1 MVNAA
6 SETEIHS
13 ENKHKISDETTFI
26 LHVDNTLIFKD
37 YQLFKAQYLSLQT
50 LPQRIVVDFTRTEKI
65 DCSGLAMLL
74 ILQDF
79 CNDHSIVL
87 QLHNVAKGNVPKM
100 LEIAKFNQKFSI
112 AERGLSPSLAV

>member
-1 MVNAA
+1 MLNAA
-6 SETEIHS
+6 SETATYS
-13 ENKHKISDETTFI
+13 ENKSKIRDESTFI
-26 LHVDNTLIFKD
+26 LHVDTTLTFKD
-37 YQLFKAQYLSLQT
+37 YQLFKAQYLSLHI

-87 QLHNVAKGNVPKM
+87 QLYNVAKGNVPKM

-112 AERGLSPSLAV
+112 EERGLSPSLAV

>member
-1 MVNAA
+1 MLNAA
-6 SETEIHS
+6 SETAMYSVNKS
-13 ENKHKISDETTFI
+13 EISDESTFI

-37 YQLFKAQYLSLQT
+37 YQIFKAQYLSLQT

-79 CNDHSIVL
+79 CNNHSIAL
-87 QLHNVAKGNVPKM
+87 QLHNVTKGNVPKM
-100 LEIAKFNQKFSI
+100 LEIAKFTQKFSI
-112 AERGLSPSLAV
+112 AERGLSASLAV